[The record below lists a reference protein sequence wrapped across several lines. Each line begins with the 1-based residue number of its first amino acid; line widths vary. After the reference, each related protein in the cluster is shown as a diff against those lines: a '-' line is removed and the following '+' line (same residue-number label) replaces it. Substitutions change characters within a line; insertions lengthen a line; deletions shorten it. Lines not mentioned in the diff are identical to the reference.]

1 MVVNQE
7 QLTTRP
13 QAELLIA
20 MINDPNR
27 VEKQYLISRG
37 PRYPSPINDFDLSL
51 HPLGIKFNFLINFA
65 TIILVLKVK
74 TFLNI
79 HLLVFFHVY
88 SLCFFMYIL
97 IFGRGFYHVTKIMRF
112 HLPVPVLLD
121 GTRCSIFCRLNCV
134 SMCKV
139 EHLS

>member
-1 MVVNQE
+1 MLLLLFVIFSELKYSVYQRRLVVNQE

-13 QAELLIA
+13 QAEMLIA

-37 PRYPSPINDFDLSL
+37 PRYPSSINDFDLSL
-51 HPLGIKFNFLINFA
+51 HPLGIQFNFWINFA
-65 TIILVLKVK
+65 AIILVLKVK

-88 SLCFFMYIL
+88 SLCFF
-97 IFGRGFYHVTKIMRF
+97 
-112 HLPVPVLLD
+112 
-121 GTRCSIFCRLNCV
+121 
-134 SMCKV
+134 
-139 EHLS
+139 